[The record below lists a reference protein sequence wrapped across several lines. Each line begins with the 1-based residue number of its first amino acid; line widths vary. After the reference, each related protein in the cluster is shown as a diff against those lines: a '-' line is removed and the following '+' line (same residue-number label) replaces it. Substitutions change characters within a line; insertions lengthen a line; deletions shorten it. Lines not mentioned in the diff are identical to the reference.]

1 MSPDKAPRQPDF
13 KYDALDDPSV
23 VIPAD
28 EPTPTGDEAI
38 QTVIDRKKDPIEQQI
53 AALEAQR
60 ETLGESDGLSYTK
73 EDVEK
78 FRDTSEKI
86 TTAERAARQEAASI
100 FIGGFA
106 LGDQIALSEDQ
117 KRNTVLIVDDTLVEA
132 VAAQRKKIL
141 EESQQ

>member
-13 KYDALDDPSV
+13 KYDALNDPSA

-28 EPTPTGDEAI
+28 EPTPTGDEAM
-38 QTVIDRKKDPIEQQI
+38 QAVIDRKKDPIEQQI

-60 ETLGESDGLSYTK
+60 EPIGESGGVPYAA
-73 EDVEK
+73 EDLEDLG
-78 FRDTSEKI
+78 RQLAEIDA
-86 TTAERAARQEAASI
+86 AERAARQEASSI

-106 LGDQIALSEDQ
+106 LGDQIAPSKDHNG
-117 KRNTVLIVDDTLVEA
+117 NTNLIADDALVEA